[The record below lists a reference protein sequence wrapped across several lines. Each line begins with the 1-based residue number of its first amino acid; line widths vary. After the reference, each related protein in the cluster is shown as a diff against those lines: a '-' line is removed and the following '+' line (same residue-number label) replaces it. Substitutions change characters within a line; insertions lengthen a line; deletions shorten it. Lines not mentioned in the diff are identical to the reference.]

1 MAIGG
6 WNVTATGYESVA
18 RPDIVSCVSFAGR
31 ALLEQHATKSSG
43 QIVVPVFSPSD
54 NLISNYLIRMCRTV
68 RAHGVKCL
76 YFFVL

>member
-6 WNVTATGYESVA
+6 WNVTATGNKSVT
-18 RPDIVSCVSFAGR
+18 RPDIVSYVLIAGR
-31 ALLEQHATKSSG
+31 ALLEQHATKSSY

-54 NLISNYLIRMCRTV
+54 NLMINYLTRMCRAV
-68 RAHGVKCL
+68 RAHGVKYL